1 MNDGYAFDARDAF
14 KVELLD
20 ALMTSN
26 LGFEQLTAIW
36 MLTEPSPT
44 KRATRAF
51 TWDPELPELSAFFQ
65 ARVASGHRRIR
76 DLGPYFTYR
85 YNPHYDLGPPE
96 GPPYFTNLNRHAYF
110 TALPDAALRRALV
123 FFDPDT
129 GMERQNG
136 LWPEYLS
143 FAELKETMRRM
154 GSGSLAIVY
163 QHWQHRPWE
172 SMADR
177 LRRYLDLAVA
187 CLAEPANVGFYVV
200 AGQAV
205 DVAAVSDALRRLARR
220 KRRVFLDFSALL
232 SPELVEG

>member
-1 MNDGYAFDARDAF
+1 MNDGFAFDARDAF

-20 ALMTSN
+20 ALMTSS
-26 LGFEQLTAIW
+26 LGLEQLTALW
-36 MLTEPSPT
+36 MLTEPSPM

-51 TWDPELPELSAFFQ
+51 HWDPELPGLSAFFE

-76 DLGPYFTYR
+76 DLRFYFGYR
-85 YNPHYDLGPPE
+85 YIPHYDLGPSE
-96 GPPYFTNLNRHAYF
+96 GPPYFTNLNRHEYF

-129 GMERQNG
+129 GMERRDG

-143 FAELKETMRRM
+143 FAELRETIGRM
-154 GSGSLAIVY
+154 GSDSIAVVY

-177 LRRYLDLAVA
+177 LHRYLDLAVA
-187 CLAEPANVGFYVV
+187 CLAEPANVGFYIV

-205 DVAAVSDALRRLARR
+205 DVAAVSGALRRLARR
-220 KRRVFLDFSALL
+220 KRRVFLDFSALP
-232 SPELVEG
+232 SPG